1 MATNITTSS
10 VLDCYAMNGNQNPD
24 TRENIMSNF
33 PSITIAGRRI
43 ASDEMPYVIAE
54 MSANHNGN
62 IETAFKL
69 IEAAK
74 QAGADAVKLQTYRPD
89 TITLNCDTEDF
100 RIRGGLW
107 DGRTLYELY
116 EEAHMPWD
124 WHAPLFAHARKHG
137 ITIFSSPF
145 DNTAVDL
152 LEDLNAPAYKIAS
165 FEAVDI
171 PLIKYVASTGKPMII
186 STGMADAEEIGEA
199 IDAAREGGCKEL
211 AILHCVSGYPA
222 PAEDYNLHTITDMI
236 RRFGLTVG
244 LSDHTLDNTT
254 AIASVATGAAIIE
267 KHFTLDRNGGGPDDS
282 FSLEPVELTAL
293 CNGSRT
299 AWAALGRVDYGRKSS
314 EQGNVKFRRS
324 LYFVRDLKAGETVS
338 ADCMRSVRPGF
349 GASPRMFEKIVG
361 LKLNCDVQK
370 NTPVKMDFF
379 DLPAMSIIYEDKLP

>member
-1 MATNITTSS
+1 
-10 VLDCYAMNGNQNPD
+10 
-24 TRENIMSNF
+24 MSNH

-43 ASDEMPYVIAE
+43 AIDHAPYVIAE

-89 TITLNCDTEDF
+89 TITLNCDSEDF

-107 DGRTLYELY
+107 DGRTLYDLY
-116 EEAHMPWD
+116 QEAHMPWE
-124 WHAPLFAHARKHG
+124 WHAPLFAHARKLG

-171 PLIKYVASTGKPMII
+171 ALIKYVASTGKPMII
-186 STGMADAEEIGEA
+186 STGMADAEEIQEA
-199 IDAAREGGCKEL
+199 IDAACAGGCMDL

-222 PAEDYNLHTITDMI
+222 PADDYNLRTIPDMI
-236 RRFGLTVG
+236 QRFGLVTG

-254 AIASVATGAAIIE
+254 AITSVAMGARIIE

-282 FSLEPVELTAL
+282 FSLEPPELAAL
-293 CNGSRT
+293 CKDSKT
-299 AWAALGRVDYGRKSS
+299 AWAAMGHVDYGFKSS

-324 LYFVRDLKAGETVS
+324 LYFVKDLKAGDVIT
-338 ADCMRSVRPGF
+338 ADTIRSVRPGF
-349 GASPRMFEKIVG
+349 GIAPKHLDSLLGKQVR
-361 LKLNCDVQK
+361 CDVIA
-370 NTPVKMDFF
+370 NTPVLLDQ
-379 DLPAMSIIYEDKLP
+379 LS